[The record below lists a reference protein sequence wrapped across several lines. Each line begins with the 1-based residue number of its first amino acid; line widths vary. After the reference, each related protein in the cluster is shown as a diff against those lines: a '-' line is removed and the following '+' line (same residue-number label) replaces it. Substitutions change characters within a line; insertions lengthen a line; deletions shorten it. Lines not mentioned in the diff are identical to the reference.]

1 MEHKTTK
8 NTVSIGTQIHETK
21 IMEAKTYLKKE
32 FNNKYD
38 IDPHFNFLIMA
49 MPDYRVKDME
59 MLFDKYFK
67 SKLPLKIKLGNLQYE
82 VKHKFFSIPMLGSE
96 VMDFHKEL
104 ISILNPIRDDYIREK
119 DLQRINENRTD
130 EEETQNILNYGY
142 LRVLHKFIPHITI
155 GNIQNN
161 SDIDIQPVKNTLDNI
176 LGNLYQSDITISKIY
191 VSFIED
197 AEIQSDYKWLW
208 EKDYILK

>member
-1 MEHKTTK
+1 MDHKTTK
-8 NTVSIGTQIHETK
+8 TTVSIGTQIHETK

-49 MPDYRVKDME
+49 MPDYRIKDME
-59 MLFDKYFK
+59 RLFEKYFNNMH
-67 SKLPLKIKLGNLQYE
+67 PLKIKLGNLEYE
-82 VKHKFFSIPMLGSE
+82 EKHKFFSIPMLGKE

-119 DLQRINENRTD
+119 DLLRINENRTD
-130 EEETQNILNYGY
+130 EEETQNILDYGY
-142 LRVLHKFIPHITI
+142 LRVLNKFIPHITI
-155 GNIQNN
+155 GNIQNDEN
-161 SDIDIQPVKNTLDNI
+161 VDIQQVKDTLNNI
-176 LGNLYQSDITISKIY
+176 LGNLYQSEITISEIY

-208 EKDYILK
+208 EKEYILK